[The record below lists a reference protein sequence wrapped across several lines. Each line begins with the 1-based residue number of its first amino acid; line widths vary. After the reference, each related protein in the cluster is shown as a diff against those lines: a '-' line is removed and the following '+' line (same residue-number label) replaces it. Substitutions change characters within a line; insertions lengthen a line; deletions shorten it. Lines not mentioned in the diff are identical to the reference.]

1 MKEIKNENLMNSMGE
16 IIHYAVRVLAVLMT
30 LVILWGVIDVGLD
43 LYKEITTPPYGLLS
57 INNILSLFGS
67 FLAVLIAIEIF
78 QNITIYLKEEVIH
91 VQIVVATALMAI
103 SRKIIVLDFK
113 TVEPEYVWASAAVII
128 ALGVSYWLIALKRK
142 DSVLAMENNNSLTTV
157 PEADKVN

>member
-157 PEADKVN
+157 PEVDKVN